1 MATRNHVQVL
11 DPMRGIAA
19 LAVVLFHY
27 SGSILPTLLPNP
39 AKPVFSF
46 GYLGVQ
52 VFFVISGF
60 VIPYALQR
68 SGYTWQDLGRFMAR
82 RFVRIAPPAY
92 VAALFMIAYYYLSI
106 LINGHPVEG
115 NEIPALGL
123 RSVLANL
130 TFTVPYL
137 HTNWFNFVY
146 WTLTT
151 EFEFYLMIALLF
163 PLIADRSPGWRVA
176 MVLSALVLFP
186 FFKGPIFLH
195 YSTYF
200 LLGMLVFL
208 WRETGTD
215 RRLLVSMFVLAS
227 IQVAAHRGYLELGA
241 SVLAVAVIMAAPKAR
256 SRATDWLGKVSY
268 TLYIIHAP
276 VGYFAEAV
284 LKRLIGED
292 LGTWGKL
299 VMLLVYTGIALL
311 LAEPFYR
318 LVERP
323 FLTLSK
329 RIRRSDRLKGA
340 A

>member
-1 MATRNHVQVL
+1 MASLKHVQIL

-27 SGSILPTLLPNP
+27 SGSILPSLLPSP
-39 AKPVFSF
+39 AKAVFSF

-60 VIPYALQR
+60 VIPYAMQR
-68 SGYTWQDLGRFMAR
+68 SGYNWHGLGRFMAR

-106 LINGHPVEG
+106 FVNGHPVEG
-115 NEIPALGL
+115 NEIPALGA

-130 TFTVPYL
+130 TFLVPYL
-137 HTNWFNFVY
+137 HVNWFNFVY

-163 PLIADRSPGWRVA
+163 PLITGKSPGWRIA
-176 MVLSALVLFP
+176 MVLFGLILLP
-186 FFKGPIFLH
+186 FCKGPLFFH
-195 YSTYF
+195 YSIYF

-215 RRLLVSMFVLAS
+215 RRLLVSMFVLTS
-227 IQVAAHRGYLELGA
+227 IQVVAQGGIMELCA
-241 SVLAVAVIMAAPKAR
+241 SVIAVAIIMIAPQAR
-256 SRATDWLGKVSY
+256 SPATDWLGKVSY

-284 LKRLIGED
+284 LKHVVGPD

-299 VMLLVYTGIALL
+299 AMLCLYTGIALL

-318 LVERP
+318 LVEKP
-323 FLTLSK
+323 FLLLSK
-329 RIRRSDRLKGA
+329 RIRGSDRLKA
-340 A
+340 AA

>member
-1 MATRNHVQVL
+1 MATLRHVQIL

-27 SGSILPTLLPNP
+27 SGSILPTLIPNP
-39 AKPVFSF
+39 ANAIFSF

-68 SGYTWQDLGRFMAR
+68 SRYNWNDLGRFMAR
-82 RFVRIAPPAY
+82 RFIRIAPPAY

-106 LINGHPVEG
+106 VVNGHPVAG
-115 NEIPALGL
+115 NEIPALGF
-123 RSVLANL
+123 RSILANL

-137 HTNWFNFVY
+137 HVNWFNFVY

-163 PLIADRSPGWRVA
+163 PFIADRSPGWRVA
-176 MVLSALVLFP
+176 LVLSALVLLP
-186 FFKGPIFLH
+186 FFKGPVFFP
-195 YSTYF
+195 YSGYF

-215 RRLLVSMFVLAS
+215 RRLLASIFVLAS
-227 IQVAAHRGYLELGA
+227 IQVATHRGYLELGA
-241 SVLAVAVIMAAPKAR
+241 SILAVAVIMAAPKAR

-268 TLYIIHAP
+268 TLYIIHVP
-276 VGYFAEAV
+276 VGYFAEAL
-284 LKRLIGED
+284 LKRFIGPD
-292 LGTWGKL
+292 LGTWGKMA
-299 VMLLVYTGIALL
+299 MLLVYTGIALV

-329 RIRRSDRLKGA
+329 RIRRNDRLKEA